1 MPDLWS
7 YDRKDRNAYWSL
19 ARLAERQWPGYAYVK
34 CEYMGTGLWCDVVM
48 RTKGGALVSKRVFP
62 L

>member
-7 YDRKDRNAYWSL
+7 YDAKDRNAYFSL
-19 ARLAERQWPGYAYVK
+19 AKLAERQHPGYVYMR

-48 RTKGGALVSKRVFP
+48 RRQDGAIVSRRVFP